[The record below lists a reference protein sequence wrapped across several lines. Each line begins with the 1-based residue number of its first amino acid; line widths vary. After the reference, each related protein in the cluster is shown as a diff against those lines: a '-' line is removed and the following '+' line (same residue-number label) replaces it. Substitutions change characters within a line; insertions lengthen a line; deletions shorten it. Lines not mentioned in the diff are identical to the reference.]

1 MEYGTWEERRYPEQP
16 FGEVR
21 REEGRDAAPP
31 PVIAKV
37 ALGRGERVRWR
48 EIREA
53 ERRFI
58 EGRRRSMAEEGGGG
72 GGRGIERPKDIKREG
87 KRNRNRNRKVGEE
100 RGERIYICANL
111 CKGLLESG
119 LASSEMENGNGAGGG
134 GIRYFSSTNFSSLY
148 LSNK

>member
-72 GGRGIERPKDIKREG
+72 GGGEGGGASRDPRISRGKGRGTGTGTG
-87 KRNRNRNRKVGEE
+87 KLEKKGGSAYIYAPIYVKGCWKVG
-100 RGERIYICANL
+100 
-111 CKGLLESG
+111 
-119 LASSEMENGNGAGGG
+119 
-134 GIRYFSSTNFSSLY
+134 
-148 LSNK
+148 